1 MIGPRTRSRELALQA
16 LFAQDVHKD
25 GDRATYES
33 TLAHAEVSAEVAD
46 FARQLVEGVLERTAE
61 WDAMISSAAD
71 NWDLSRLATVDRNI
85 LRLAVYEMIA
95 RDDVPNKV
103 AINEAIELGK
113 RFSTKQSG
121 AFVNG
126 ILDRIRKDQQL
137 PAGEDDD
144 EASGEGE
151 SDSGVEREGEARA
164 DTDDAPTDGVEG

>member
-25 GDRATYES
+25 GDRHAYEF
-33 TLAHAEVSAEVAD
+33 TLVHAEVSPEVAD

-61 WDAMISSAAD
+61 WDALIASAAD

-85 LRLAVYEMIA
+85 LRLAVYEMLA
-95 RDDVPNKV
+95 RDDIPNKV

-126 ILDRIRKDQQL
+126 ILDRIRKDLQL
-137 PAGEDDD
+137 PNGEDDD
-144 EASGEGE
+144 DA
-151 SDSGVEREGEARA
+151 
-164 DTDDAPTDGVEG
+164 DAPSGAVED